1 MRLVPLY
8 NAFLPFLLTT
18 RFPTESSLS
27 TTYRNYLV
35 LGILGI
41 PGSIIGALGVQL
53 PTLGR
58 KGALSIST
66 ALTGIFLFAGTTA
79 KSSNQ
84 LLGWNCAYAL
94 TSNCMYGILY
104 AYTPEVF
111 PTKDRGTGNG
121 LAATANRIGG
131 VIAPIIA
138 LYAGVG
144 TSVPVYVAGGGFLV
158 AAVVVVLLPFE
169 SRGKASL

>member
-1 MRLVPLY
+1 
-8 NAFLPFLLTT
+8 
-18 RFPTESSLS
+18 
-27 TTYRNYLV
+27 
-35 LGILGI
+35 
-41 PGSIIGALGVQL
+41 
-53 PTLGR
+53 
-58 KGALSIST
+58 
-66 ALTGIFLFAGTTA
+66 
-79 KSSNQ
+79 
-84 LLGWNCAYAL
+84 
-94 TSNCMYGILY
+94 MYGILY